1 MSWSPKY
8 FMGPNHKSH
17 LLFKY
22 SFDSASHSNAMSL
35 SKFPKHLVS
44 KSWLLF
50 HTRDSFLSQ
59 LEYNFTLKV
68 TRKYTPEGHQEASS
82 HWTTWNVCVH
92 VYTFIYSKTVVLK
105 VIPVETIS
113 ESSGN
118 LQEMQN
124 LKPLP
129 RPVKSEA
136 LGLDPAPIGQ
146 WALPVQFENHCPKI
160 YLPVSPWGE
169 EILLEGS

>member
-1 MSWSPKY
+1 MIWLPKY
-8 FMGPNHKSH
+8 FMGPNHKFH

-22 SFDSASHSNAMSL
+22 SFDSVSYSNAMSL

-44 KSWLLF
+44 NSWLLF

-59 LEYNFTLKV
+59 LQYNFTLKV

-82 HWTTWNVCVH
+82 HGTIWNICVH
-92 VYTFIYSKTVVLK
+92 VYTFIYPRTVVLK

-113 ESSGN
+113 ETSGN
-118 LQEMQN
+118 LQKIQN
-124 LKPLP
+124 LKLLP

-136 LGLDPAPIGQ
+136 LGLDPASIGQ
-146 WALPVQFENHCPKI
+146 WVFKVKFENHCPKI
-160 YLPVSPWGE
+160 YLPVHPGGE